1 MFRYPAYNDAL
12 YEEILTANF
21 ALFLET
27 QFWILSFH
35 FKKGKVSRQNLAKNR
50 MILGQY
56 GR

>member
-35 FKKGKVSRQNLAKNR
+35 FKKGKVSRQNFAKNR